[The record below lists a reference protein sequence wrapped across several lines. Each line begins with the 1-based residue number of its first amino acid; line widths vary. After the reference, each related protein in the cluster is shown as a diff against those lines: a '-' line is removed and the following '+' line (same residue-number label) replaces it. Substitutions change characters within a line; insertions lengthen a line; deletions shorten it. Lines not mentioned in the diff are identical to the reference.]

1 MWKNVVVLIGIAM
14 LAAGAAACGS
24 GDNNPTKTPTPSL
37 QSQSGLSVA
46 FALQAGQRAL
56 DRSTSGASGSS
67 QGAAAVAPGAKTT
80 DGTASSNL
88 GSLSYSLS
96 NDGLTVTGYGMAAA
110 NADSAILELY
120 FSTSSSYPK
129 PATGSSGSSSSG
141 SAPDVQTTPTT
152 AGISEADLQPVIDAL
167 VAVGVDRSDIEYI
180 GGSYYDPYYASA
192 TLRVTV
198 KEIGKLGDLMKAA
211 SDSAA
216 TLTNVYLQGNY
227 VSYTIS
233 DCSALESS
241 AMTEAA
247 KDADARSKA
256 LAAAVSV
263 TRGAVKGASSDAYS
277 PFGGTACSGGY
288 VGPYPVGGVTYAK
301 GQPSQVQVYATV
313 SVTYT
318 IQ

>member
-1 MWKNVVVLIGIAM
+1 MLKNVVVLIGIAL
-14 LAAGAAACGS
+14 LAAGTAACGS
-24 GDNNPTKTPTPSL
+24 GDNNPTKTPTPSV

-56 DRSTSGASGSS
+56 DRSTSSVSSSG
-67 QGAAAVAPGAKTT
+67 QGAVAPGAKTT
-80 DGTASSNL
+80 GDTASSNP

-96 NDGLTVTGYGMAAA
+96 NDGLTVTGYGMATA

-120 FSTSSSYPK
+120 FSTTSAYPS
-129 PATGSSGSSSSG
+129 PATGSTGSSSSG

-152 AGISEADLQPVIDAL
+152 TGISEADLQPVIDAL
-167 VAVGVDRSDIEYI
+167 VAVGVDRADIEYI

-198 KEIGKLGDLMKAA
+198 KDIGKLGDLMKAA

-216 TLTNVYLQGNY
+216 GLTNVYLQGNY

-233 DCSALESS
+233 DCSALEGS
-241 AMTEAA
+241 AMAEAV

-256 LAAAVSV
+256 LATAVSV

-288 VGPYPVGGVTYAK
+288 VGPYPVGGVTYAA

-313 SVTYT
+313 SVTYA

>member
-1 MWKNVVVLIGIAM
+1 MLKKVGILIGIAL
-14 LAAGAAACGS
+14 LAAGAVACGGGGS
-24 GDNNPTKTPTPSL
+24 GPTKTPSV

-46 FALQAGQRAL
+46 YALQAGQRAQE
-56 DRSTSGASGSS
+56 RSTSGGTSSG
-67 QGAAAVAPGAKTT
+67 QGAAAPGAKTT
-80 DGTASSNL
+80 NGTASSNI

-96 NDGLTVTGYGMAAA
+96 NDGLTVTGYGMATA

-120 FSTSSSYPK
+120 FSTTSVYPR
-129 PATGSSGSSSSG
+129 PATGSGSSSSG
-141 SAPDVQTTPTT
+141 GSTPDTQTTQTT
-152 AGISEADLQPVIDAL
+152 TGISEADLQPVIDAL
-167 VAVGVDRSDIEYI
+167 VAAGVDRGDIEYI

-198 KEIGKLGDLMKAA
+198 KVIGKLGDLMKAA
-211 SDSAA
+211 SDSSAA
-216 TLTNVYLQGNY
+216 LTNVYLQGNY

-233 DCSALESS
+233 DCAALEGS
-241 AMTEAA
+241 AMTEAV

-256 LAAAVSV
+256 LAVAVSV
-263 TRGAVKGASSDAYS
+263 TRGSIKGASSDAYS

-288 VGPYPVGGVTYAK
+288 VGPYPVGGITYAE

-313 SVTYT
+313 SVTYA

>member
-1 MWKNVVVLIGIAM
+1 MLKKVGILIGIAL
-14 LAAGAAACGS
+14 LAAGAVACGG
-24 GDNNPTKTPTPSL
+24 GDNGPTKTPSV

-56 DRSTSGASGSS
+56 DRSTTGGTSSG
-67 QGAAAVAPGAKTT
+67 QGAVAPGGNTT
-80 DGTASSNL
+80 NDTVSSNI
-88 GSLSYSLS
+88 GSLSYSVS
-96 NDGLTVTGYGMAAA
+96 NDGLTVTGYGMASA

-120 FSTSSSYPK
+120 FSTTSAYPK
-129 PATGSSGSSSSG
+129 PASDSSGTSSSG
-141 SAPDVQTTPTT
+141 SPSDSQTTPATT
-152 AGISEADLQPVIDAL
+152 GISEADLQPVIDAL
-167 VAVGVDRSDIEYI
+167 VAAGVDRSDIEYI

-198 KEIGKLGDLMKAA
+198 KDIGKLGDLMKAA

-216 TLTNVYLQGNY
+216 GLTNVYLQGNY

-233 DCSALESS
+233 DCAALEGS
-241 AMTEAA
+241 AMTEAV

-263 TRGAVKGASSDAYS
+263 TRGSIKGASSDAYS

-288 VGPYPVGGVTYAK
+288 VGPYPVGGITYAE

-313 SVTYT
+313 SVTYA

>member
-1 MWKNVVVLIGIAM
+1 MLEKIGIITVILM
-14 LAAGAAACGS
+14 LAAVSAACSGS
-24 GDNNPTKTPTPSL
+24 DDDPTKTPSV

-46 FALQAGQRAL
+46 FALQAGQRAR
-56 DRSTSGASGSS
+56 DRSTSGDTS
-67 QGAAAVAPGAKTT
+67 QGAAAP
-80 DGTASSNL
+80 SSETVGDSTSRSA
-88 GSLSYSLS
+88 GSLRYSFS
-96 NDGLTVTGYGMAAA
+96 NDGLTVTGYGMATA

-120 FSTSSSYPK
+120 FSTSSSYPR
-129 PATGSSGSSSSG
+129 PATGSDGTSTNGSS
-141 SAPDVQTTPTT
+141 PDSQTTPTT
-152 AGISEADLQPVIDAL
+152 TGISEADLQSVIDAL
-167 VAVGVDRSDIEYI
+167 VAAGVDRSDIEYI

-198 KEIGKLGDLMKAA
+198 KDIGKLGDLMKAA

-216 TLTNVYLQGNY
+216 GLTDVYLQGNY

-233 DCSALESS
+233 DCSALEAS

-247 KDADARSKA
+247 NDADARSKA
-256 LAAAVSV
+256 LATAVSV
-263 TRGAVKGASSDAYS
+263 ARGSVTGASSDAYS

-288 VGPYPVGGVTYAK
+288 VGPYPVGGVTYAE

-313 SVTYT
+313 SVTYA

>member
-1 MWKNVVVLIGIAM
+1 MLKKVAILIGIA
-14 LAAGAAACGS
+14 LLTAGAVACGS
-24 GDNNPTKTPTPSL
+24 GASSPTNTPSV

-56 DRSTSGASGSS
+56 ERSTSGGTSSNQGAVAPAAKTTQGTSS
-67 QGAAAVAPGAKTT
+67 QGVA
-80 DGTASSNL
+80 SL
-88 GSLSYSLS
+88 GYSLS

-120 FSTSSSYPK
+120 FSTSSSYPR

-141 SAPDVQTTPTT
+141 STPGSQTTPTT
-152 AGISEADLQPVIDAL
+152 TGISEADLQPVIDAL
-167 VAVGVDRSDIEYI
+167 VAVGVERSDIEYI

-198 KEIGKLGDLMKAA
+198 KDIGKLGDLMKAA

-216 TLTNVYLQGNY
+216 GLTNVYLQGNY

-233 DCSALESS
+233 DCSALEGS

-256 LAAAVSV
+256 LATAVAV
-263 TRGAVKGASSDAYS
+263 TRGSVKGASSDAYS

-288 VGPYPVGGVTYAK
+288 VGPYPVGGVAYAA

-313 SVTYT
+313 SVTYA

>member
-1 MWKNVVVLIGIAM
+1 MLNKIAILIGIFM
-14 LAAGAAACGS
+14 LAAGTVACGS
-24 GDNNPTKTPTPSL
+24 NDNSPTKTPSV

-46 FALQAGQRAL
+46 FALQAGQRAQ
-56 DRSTSGASGSS
+56 DRAASSSTG
-67 QGAAAVAPGAKTT
+67 QGAAAPGAATPET
-80 DGTASSNL
+80 VSQSVGA
-88 GSLSYSLS
+88 LSYSVS
-96 NDGLTVTGYGMAAA
+96 NDGLTVTGYGLASAD
-110 NADSAILELY
+110 ADSASLELY
-120 FSTSSSYPK
+120 FSTTSTYPR
-129 PATGSSGSSSSG
+129 ATTGTGDS
-141 SAPDVQTTPTT
+141 TPTT
-152 AGISEADLQPVIDAL
+152 GISEADLQPVIDAL
-167 VAVGVDRSDIEYI
+167 VATGVDRADIEYI

-198 KEIGKLGDLMKAA
+198 KDIGKLGDLMKAA

-216 TLTNVYLQGNY
+216 GLTNTYLQGNY

-233 DCSALESS
+233 DCSALEAS

-256 LAAAVSV
+256 LATAVSV

-288 VGPYPVGGVTYAK
+288 VGPYAVGGVTYAE

-313 SVTYT
+313 SITYA

>member
-1 MWKNVVVLIGIAM
+1 MLKNVVVLIGIAL

-24 GDNNPTKTPTPSL
+24 GDNNPTKTPTPSV

-46 FALQAGQRAL
+46 FALQAGQHAL
-56 DRSTSGASGSS
+56 DRSTSSASSSS
-67 QGAAAVAPGAKTT
+67 QGAVAPGAKTT
-80 DGTASSNL
+80 NGIASSNV
-88 GSLSYSLS
+88 GSLSYALS

-120 FSTSSSYPK
+120 FSTSSS
-129 PATGSSGSSSSG
+129 SG
-141 SAPDVQTTPTT
+141 SAPSSQTTPTT
-152 AGISEADLQPVIDAL
+152 GISEADLQPVIDAL
-167 VAVGVDRSDIEYI
+167 VAVGVDRADIEYI

-211 SDSAA
+211 SDSSAI
-216 TLTNVYLQGNY
+216 LTNANVYLQGNY

-233 DCSALESS
+233 DCSALEGS
-241 AMTEAA
+241 AMTEAV

-288 VGPYPVGGVTYAK
+288 VGPYPVGGVTYAQ

-313 SVTYT
+313 SVTYA

>member
-1 MWKNVVVLIGIAM
+1 MLKKVGILIGIAL
-14 LAAGAAACGS
+14 LAAGAVACGGGDS
-24 GDNNPTKTPTPSL
+24 GPTKTPSV

-46 FALQAGQRAL
+46 FALQAGQRAQ
-56 DRSTSGASGSS
+56 DRSTSSGSS
-67 QGAAAVAPGAKTT
+67 SGQGAAAPGLNTT
-80 DGTASSNL
+80 NDTASRSI
-88 GSLSYSLS
+88 GSLSYSVS
-96 NDGLTVTGYGMAAA
+96 NDGLTVTGYGMASA

-120 FSTSSSYPK
+120 FSTTSAYPR
-129 PATGSSGSSSSG
+129 PATGSDGTSSSG
-141 SAPDVQTTPTT
+141 STPGSQTTPTT
-152 AGISEADLQPVIDAL
+152 TGISEADLQPVIDAL
-167 VAVGVDRSDIEYI
+167 VAAGVDRSDIEYI

-198 KEIGKLGDLMKAA
+198 KDIGKLGDLMKAA

-216 TLTNVYLQGNY
+216 GLTNVYLQGNY

-233 DCSALESS
+233 DCSALEGS
-241 AMTEAA
+241 AMAEAA

-256 LAAAVSV
+256 LATAVSV
-263 TRGAVKGASSDAYS
+263 TRGPIKGASSDAYS

-288 VGPYPVGGVTYAK
+288 VGPYPVGGVTYSE

-313 SVTYT
+313 SVTYA

>member
-1 MWKNVVVLIGIAM
+1 MLKNVVVLIGIAL

-24 GDNNPTKTPTPSL
+24 GDNNPTKTPTPSV

-56 DRSTSGASGSS
+56 DRSTSSASSS
-67 QGAAAVAPGAKTT
+67 GQGAVAPGAKTT
-80 DGTASSNL
+80 DGIASSNV
-88 GSLSYSLS
+88 GSLSYALS

-152 AGISEADLQPVIDAL
+152 TGISEADLQPVIDAL
-167 VAVGVDRSDIEYI
+167 VAVGVDRADIEYI

-233 DCSALESS
+233 DCSALEGS
-241 AMTEAA
+241 AMKEAV

-288 VGPYPVGGVTYAK
+288 VGPYPVGGVTYAA

-313 SVTYT
+313 SVTYA

>member
-1 MWKNVVVLIGIAM
+1 MLKKVAILIGIA
-14 LAAGAAACGS
+14 LLTAGAVACGS
-24 GDNNPTKTPTPSL
+24 GASSPTNTPSV

-56 DRSTSGASGSS
+56 ERSTSGGSSS
-67 QGAAAVAPGAKTT
+67 QGAVAPAAKTT
-80 DGTASSNL
+80 QGTSSQGVASL
-88 GSLSYSLS
+88 GYSLS

-120 FSTSSSYPK
+120 FSTTSAYPS

-141 SAPDVQTTPTT
+141 SAPSSQSTPTT
-152 AGISEADLQPVIDAL
+152 TGISEADLQPVIDAL
-167 VAVGVDRSDIEYI
+167 VAAGVGRGDIDYI

-198 KEIGKLGDLMKAA
+198 KDIGKLGDLMKAA
-211 SDSAA
+211 SDSSAK
-216 TLTNVYLQGNY
+216 LTNVYLQGNY

-233 DCSALESS
+233 DCSALEGS
-241 AMTEAA
+241 AMTEAV

-256 LAAAVSV
+256 LATAVSV
-263 TRGAVKGASSDAYS
+263 TRGAIKGASSDAYS

-288 VGPYPVGGVTYAK
+288 VGPYPVGGVAYAA

-313 SVTYT
+313 SVTYA